1 MRLIDSINNIFSH
14 NEIIAIWEKED
25 EHHDILVWCGMAW
38 QLPEEYKNI
47 EKWQIVGAIAD
58 KITESDRI
66 NININDAAHLIPTID
81 AVPVVRCKECKHW
94 NQDEVFKTS
103 SCRISYDEKGFE
115 KQTDADFFCG
125 YGKRKDGE

>member
-66 NININDAAHLIPTID
+66 NININDAVHLVQN
-81 AVPVVRCKECKHW
+81 AEPVVRCEDCQHS
-94 NQDEVFKTS
+94 NLNGHCMEVGKKYCTIHKRQFH
-103 SCRISYDEKGFE
+103 Y
-115 KQTDADFFCG
+115 DFFCS
-125 YGKRKDGE
+125 YGERKG